1 MTFGSKLKYYRHKCN
16 ITQLQLSELSG
27 ISLVSIKRYENDKM
41 TPTQPQ
47 FEKLAEALG
56 IGVSAL
62 AETSDFAE
70 FRDIQTYGD
79 LMRLLIVLRKNRLIL
94 IDGKRSSA
102 GKLEKSSVAFKANPL
117 VGAIFKLNDS
127 GEPLSSLS
135 FSLAND
141 KFLERFLDWESAYA
155 KFEKLSEQ
163 YHDSGSA
170 AVQQKLKENGEI
182 LAKVELE
189 LQYESILLERV
200 DGHITVK
207 VTPELGNEDILSELR
222 EKAIAEELKKQSKN
236 KK

>member
-102 GKLEKSSVAFKANPL
+102 GKLEKSSVAFKA
-117 VGAIFKLNDS
+117 
-127 GEPLSSLS
+127 
-135 FSLAND
+135 
-141 KFLERFLDWESAYA
+141 LDWESAYA